1 MISVDLAQRLR
12 AAGLAWTPA
21 AGDRFVVPGRGI
33 DDQAFV
39 LSDMTVEVH
48 DLPTGPIIGFNG
60 TTEWALDSLEMREV
74 VWLPREAQ
82 LREALGGV
90 VPPAGR
96 RARWLRRR
104 HLPRGQ
110 AGVRSSGT
118 STSTPRTRTRGRL
131 LATAGDG
138 TASAGA

>member
-1 MISVDLAQRLR
+1 VISVDLAQRLQ

-82 LREALGGV
+82 LREALGESFLRLEAVPGGFAVVTCEGGDTGV
-90 VPPAGR
+90 QQRHVDLDAEDSYA
-96 RARWLRRR
+96 RALLARLET
-104 HLPRGQ
+104 
-110 AGVRSSGT
+110 GT
-118 STSTPRTRTRGRL
+118 SSTGP
-131 LATAGDG
+131 
-138 TASAGA
+138 